1 LKKSAIK
8 NPKSEILVIA
18 IHQFSSDKIKMK
30 HMEFNKVVLSIHA
43 HPDDAEAW
51 NAGTL
56 KLLRDR
62 GYKIVIATLTAGDLG
77 GCNIG
82 MAETAKIRTE
92 EARKA
97 ASILEAEYFSLG
109 GTDGFLFDDKEMRLK
124 TVSLIRK
131 VKAGIIFTHL
141 PTDYHS
147 DHRTTANIVETA
159 AMISSLD
166 PVPVDEQPLLATP
179 LLYHSSPFTLT
190 DPLGTKIPAPHFF
203 VDVTSV
209 IETKKKM
216 LEYHISQIELMRHM
230 HKIDDFFGY
239 VLEGNR
245 NYGKMAGVDYAEVY
259 WQHLGGGF
267 QQEPL
272 VQKEL
277 YSFLI
282 K

>member
-1 LKKSAIK
+1 
-8 NPKSEILVIA
+8 
-18 IHQFSSDKIKMK
+18 
-30 HMEFNKVVLSIHA
+30 MEFNKIVLSIHA

-56 KLLRDR
+56 MLLKEK
-62 GYKIVIATLTAGDLG
+62 GYKIVIATLTGGDLG
-77 GCNIG
+77 GCNMG
-82 MAETAKIRTE
+82 MEETAKLRFE
-92 EARKA
+92 EARNA
-97 ASILEAEYFSLG
+97 ASVLDAEYFSLG
-109 GTDGFLFDDKEMRLK
+109 RTDGFLFDDKEIRLE

-141 PTDYHS
+141 PADYHS

-166 PVPVDEQPLLATP
+166 PVPVDEKPLSCTP
-179 LLYHSSPFTLT
+179 LLYHSSPFTLS
-190 DPLGTKIPAPHFF
+190 DPLGSKITPPHFF
-203 VDVTSV
+203 VNVTSV
-209 IETKKKM
+209 IETKRKM
-216 LEYHISQIELMRHM
+216 LEYHVSQIELMRHM
-230 HKIDDFFGY
+230 HKMNDFFGF

-245 NYGKMAGVDYAEVY
+245 NFGKMAGVEYAEVY

-267 QQEPL
+267 QKEPL

-277 YSFLI
+277 HSFLI